1 MKRITKNIIIFM
13 MILFV
18 LSIVIFMI
26 MGRGNNKPATLLLII
41 GHVLLGV
48 SDLMICIGAC
58 KNDKSNKIIKVGA
71 VLLGVAVMSIVILV
85 CFGLLHILKGLSV
98 SFSLGIALVILLGII
113 SIIIGIIMVIIGAI
127 IGIKK
132 QRKAI

>member
-1 MKRITKNIIIFM
+1 MKRIIKNIIIFM

-48 SDLMICIGAC
+48 SDLMICVGVC
-58 KNDKSNKIIKVGA
+58 KNDKSNKVIKVG
-71 VLLGVAVMSIVILV
+71 VVFLGAAVMSMVFLM

-98 SFSLGIALVILLGII
+98 SFSLGIALVILMCII
-113 SIIIGIIMVIIGAI
+113 SMVIGIIMAIIGA
-127 IGIKK
+127 KK
-132 QRKAI
+132 QKKAI